1 MELTHGGK
9 GAEEAGVGVGVVLA
23 FEDPGDDVLGAGE
36 QRLLV
41 LSRRGGGRFVAG
53 GGGGRCRCQF
63 VGVHLRHWNR
73 AGPGVAADRLGLGFG
88 VRVGGGGGES
98 N

>member
-1 MELTHGGK
+1 M
-9 GAEEAGVGVGVVLA
+9 EEAGVGVGVALP

-41 LSRRGGGRFVAG
+41 LLRRGGGRSVG
-53 GGGGRCRCQF
+53 GGGGIL
-63 VGVHLRHWNR
+63 VRHWGQR
-73 AGPGVAADRLGLGFG
+73 PGVAADRLGLGFG
-88 VRVGGGGGES
+88 EW